1 MPDLDFQ
8 ITGVEPAT
16 RGLTPLL
23 QFRLRITS
31 ISGREEI
38 QGLLLN
44 AQIQIQSPQRSYS
57 ETEKERLFELFGPPE
72 QWGQSLRNRLWTH
85 ANTAVGAF
93 TGETQ
98 VVLPVLCTFDLN
110 VAATKYFYALETG
123 DVPLLFLFSGSVFYA
138 GGGGFFQI
146 ERIPWSKECVYRM
159 PVEAW
164 RALMDQQYPNCA
176 WFYLRRDIFDR
187 LVAFKRRNK
196 LASWDEAIS
205 KLLPIE
211 TTPEA
216 AEVEEKLYEV
226 SGPVEVP
233 V

>member
-98 VVLPVLCTFDLN
+98 VVLPV
-110 VAATKYFYALETG
+110 
-123 DVPLLFLFSGSVFYA
+123 P
-138 GGGGFFQI
+138 
-146 ERIPWSKECVYRM
+146 
-159 PVEAW
+159 
-164 RALMDQQYPNCA
+164 
-176 WFYLRRDIFDR
+176 
-187 LVAFKRRNK
+187 
-196 LASWDEAIS
+196 
-205 KLLPIE
+205 
-211 TTPEA
+211 
-216 AEVEEKLYEV
+216 
-226 SGPVEVP
+226 
-233 V
+233 